1 MSDLVRPD
9 LGELD
14 WSPGRREAS
23 LATVYAHAVGLAQ
36 DAEAWY
42 ASKRPEKKR
51 WGRALRIVALLL
63 ASAGAI
69 LPILAEIFTTDGKPQ
84 IAPGWA
90 AVALAAAATL
100 VTLDR
105 YFGFSNSWMRFM
117 AAELRIS
124 QLRHQFQYAWNAA
137 RVKLSDPP
145 TEEELAPLLE
155 LARTLVDRLDQAIL
169 DETDRW
175 VTEFRG
181 GLEQTERGLGS
192 PGGA

>member
-1 MSDLVRPD
+1 
-9 LGELD
+9 
-14 WSPGRREAS
+14 
-23 LATVYAHAVGLAQ
+23 
-36 DAEAWY
+36 
-42 ASKRPEKKR
+42 
-51 WGRALRIVALLL
+51 VA
-63 ASAGAI
+63 AI

-84 IAPGWA
+84 IAPGWS
-90 AVALAAAATL
+90 AVALAAAAAL

-124 QLRHQFQYAWNAA
+124 QLRHQFQYTWNTA
-137 RVKLSDPP
+137 RVRLSDPP
-145 TEEELAPLLE
+145 SEEEVAALLE
-155 LARTLVDRLDQAIL
+155 LTRTLVDRIDQVIV